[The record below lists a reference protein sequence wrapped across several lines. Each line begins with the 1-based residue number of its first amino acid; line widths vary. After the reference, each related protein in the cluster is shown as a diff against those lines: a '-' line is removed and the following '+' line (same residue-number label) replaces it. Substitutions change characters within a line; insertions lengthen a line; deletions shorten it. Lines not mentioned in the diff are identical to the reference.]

1 MQVSF
6 RWNSSEL
13 HFNLGLGF
21 SLVCETRGLSYT
33 IKTKMYFISHNV
45 PPCGQVLL
53 RRTGIPI
60 SLSVLYMTLARK
72 LGVPLEPVNFPNH
85 FLLRWCQNQRRWAF
99 NTFYCSLSEWNYI
112 ANTSKFQCQ
121 IYCYSSVYN
130 AHCYRNHD
138 VSVYDIFT
146 SHCHIYSCELIQFT
160 FYNDTSNQ
168 AVEMC
173 FIVAYVL
180 PCVCI
185 CR

>member
-13 HFNLGLGF
+13 HFSLVLGL
-21 SLVCETRGLSYT
+21 SLVCETGCLSFT
-33 IKTKMYFISHNV
+33 MKTKMYFISHNV

-112 ANTSKFQCQ
+112 ANTSKFR
-121 IYCYSSVYN
+121 VK
-130 AHCYRNHD
+130 
-138 VSVYDIFT
+138 
-146 SHCHIYSCELIQFT
+146 
-160 FYNDTSNQ
+160 
-168 AVEMC
+168 
-173 FIVAYVL
+173 FIVIALFTMHIVTEIMML
-180 PCVCI
+180 VFMI
-185 CR
+185 SSLLIATFIAVS